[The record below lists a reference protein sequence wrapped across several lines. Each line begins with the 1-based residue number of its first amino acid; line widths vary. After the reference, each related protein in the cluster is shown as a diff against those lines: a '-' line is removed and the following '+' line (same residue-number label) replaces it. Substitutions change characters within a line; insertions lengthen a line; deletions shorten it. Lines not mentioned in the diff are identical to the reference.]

1 MKNKRELDY
10 NSKSELVS
18 MIVRLWIDVPDQIK
32 RQKLMTFLLT
42 NYRGFDLSTV
52 DTLNAMP
59 YDELEQMYNAM
70 NFILNT

>member
-32 RQKLMTFLLT
+32 RQRLMTFLLT

-59 YDELEQMYNAM
+59 YDELEEMYNAM
-70 NFILNT
+70 IFILNT

>member
-32 RQKLMTFLLT
+32 RQRLMTFLLT

-52 DTLNAMP
+52 DTLNGMP

-70 NFILNT
+70 IFILNT

>member
-1 MKNKRELDY
+1 MENKKELEY

-42 NYRGFDLSTV
+42 NYRGFDLSTI

-59 YDELEQMYNAM
+59 YDELEQMYKAM
-70 NFILNT
+70 TFIINT

>member
-10 NSKSELVS
+10 NSKSELVG
-18 MIVRLWIDVPDQIK
+18 MIVRLWIDIPDQVK

-52 DTLNAMP
+52 NTLNAMP

-70 NFILNT
+70 IFIINT

>member
-52 DTLNAMP
+52 NTLNAMP

-70 NFILNT
+70 IFIINT

>member
-10 NSKSELVS
+10 NSKSELVG

-70 NFILNT
+70 IFIINT

>member
-10 NSKSELVS
+10 NSKSELVG
-18 MIVRLWIDVPDQIK
+18 MIVRLWIDIPDQIK

-70 NFILNT
+70 TFILKS